1 MTSSEVI
8 IIKITVKLNCQL
20 GAGKFRLYSRW
31 YSFTAHACLR
41 EPYYLNSINF
51 KDILFGWWSFCF
63 AGPHQLNARNFTK
76 QGKENLSQAFDDTE
90 NLPAQ
95 ARTSQNW
102 KEVRTKT
109 LTI

>member
-31 YSFTAHACLR
+31 YSFTVHACLP

-76 QGKENLSQAFDDTE
+76 QWKENLSQAFDDTE

-95 ARTSQNW
+95 PRP
-102 KEVRTKT
+102 ELERG
-109 LTI
+109 